1 MSVER
6 ALRHFFT
13 LILNSEPFKFRIIE
27 KVNIVACAPGFVCA
41 YLYRCIIFLMSAL
54 ESFLISLIT
63 KTAIVSHSEQQ
74 QFSVIHGKFKL
85 MFDVSSF
92 KCREVGGKENMI
104 LSSSK
109 TIRVNVETV
118 NPPAV
123 FCKSLNM
130 LWSWVFHPE
139 F

>member
-1 MSVER
+1 MSV
-6 ALRHFFT
+6 L
-13 LILNSEPFKFRIIE
+13 K
-27 KVNIVACAPGFVCA
+27 
-41 YLYRCIIFLMSAL
+41 
-54 ESFLISLIT
+54 SFLISLIT
-63 KTAIVSHSEQQ
+63 KTVIVSRSEQQ
-74 QFSVIHGKFKL
+74 QFLVIHEKFKL

-109 TIRVNVETV
+109 TIRVNVEIV

-139 F
+139 FSI

>member
-1 MSVER
+1 
-6 ALRHFFT
+6 
-13 LILNSEPFKFRIIE
+13 
-27 KVNIVACAPGFVCA
+27 
-41 YLYRCIIFLMSAL
+41 MSAL
-54 ESFLISLIT
+54 KSFLISLIT
-63 KTAIVSHSEQQ
+63 KTVIVSRSEQQ
-74 QFSVIHGKFKL
+74 QFLVIHEFTL

-130 LWSWVFHPE
+130 LWSWVFHPD